1 MPSALISSNIIC
13 NDELDR
19 ILTVSESQQ
28 NYTEEQT
35 KQLLVAYAELG
46 PDSLE
51 QLSTMFSKSVR
62 SIRSKLVKEKVY
74 VAPSKKTVKKLG
86 TSKKELLRS
95 IEERVGFDTTGF
107 TGSTKQALADLIV
120 YLDSNKN

>member
-1 MPSALISSNIIC
+1 MSQ
-13 NDELDR
+13 
-19 ILTVSESQQ
+19 SQQ

-35 KQLLVAYAELG
+35 QQLLAAYAELG

-51 QLSTMFSKSVR
+51 QLASMFSKTVR
-62 SIRSKLVKEKVY
+62 SIRAKLSREGVY
-74 VAPSKKTVKKLG
+74 IAPDKKPIKKLG

-120 YLDSNKN
+120 YLDANISKD